1 MLKSFLVRGV
11 AALGLLAATSCAT
24 VADQG
29 SFTPGAGP
37 AMWEVS
43 DEDTTVALFGT
54 IHLLPENSSW
64 RTPRFEQAL
73 VNSQA
78 LVIETVIDDKN
89 PQALAQ
95 EMAALGF
102 SPGLPPILDRVP
114 AEKRAALQAAITKTG
129 IPMPLFDRMES
140 WAAAFTLLGVQF
152 EALGLKADQGV
163 ESVLKARFAKDGK
176 PIQQLETNREQLSLF
191 DSLPEDAQR
200 LLLAGAVESS
210 DSVRAQFSAMLDA
223 WLKGDVGSIARTF
236 NEDLQE
242 SPELKAALLTRRN
255 ANWAEW
261 IDRRMK
267 SPGSALVAVGAGHLA
282 GDVSVQRYL
291 ESKGYKVRRVQ

>member
-1 MLKSFLVRGV
+1 MLKSFLVRGL
-11 AALGLLAATSCAT
+11 AALGLFAAASCAT
-24 VADQG
+24 VPDQG

-43 DEDTTVALFGT
+43 DEDTTVVLFGT
-54 IHLLPENSSW
+54 IHLLPDNSSW

-114 AEKRAALQAAITKTG
+114 AEKRAALQTAITKTG
-129 IPMPLFDRMES
+129 IPMALFDRMES

-163 ESVLKARFAKDGK
+163 ESVLKARFSKDGK

-191 DSLPEDAQR
+191 DSLPENAQR
-200 LLLAGAVESS
+200 LLLAGAVESP

-223 WLKGDVGSIARTF
+223 WLKGDVDSIARTF

-267 SPGSALVAVGAGHLA
+267 TPGSALVAVGAGHLA
-282 GDVSVQRYL
+282 GDVAVQRYL